1 MTTCLTARSAWRA
14 AALLLLPAMWFATHA
29 NGTETVPA
37 LQPGKGWRY
46 SVFLANVTAVDNLAL
61 APDGTMYATQELA
74 RGEGRVVRIQNNR
87 AEPIAT
93 GLNRPDG
100 LLLRGKHLY
109 VTEEVAEGRVLK
121 IELASGKTATAPA
134 QTVGRASEA
143 SRASVSARGPR
154 LDPIGEPQVLATL
167 HNPEGIDILRN
178 GNLVVAEDSVNGRL
192 VQLHKNGTVETI
204 IAGLNRPEGIAV
216 AKDGTI
222 YIAETGTGRV
232 LAYKDGVLNTL
243 VDDLDE
249 PDQVEIAPDGA
260 LWIAE
265 DAKPGRL
272 LRFKDGILET
282 VMAGLLAPQGM
293 AFGPHGI
300 VYVAEQGRHRI
311 LLLQRVEN

>member
-1 MTTCLTARSAWRA
+1 MIRSTTRSAWRA
-14 AALLLLPAMWFATHA
+14 SALLLLPVMWFAA
-29 NGTETVPA
+29 RASGTETVPA
-37 LQPGKGWRY
+37 LEPGKGWRY

-61 APDGTMYATQELA
+61 APDGILYATLELA
-74 RGEGRVVRIQNNR
+74 RGEGRLVRIQNNR
-87 AEPIAT
+87 VESIAT

-100 LLLRGKHLY
+100 LLLRGKYLY

-121 IELASGKTATAPA
+121 IELATGKTATAPT
-134 QTVGRASEA
+134 QTAGRASEA
-143 SRASVSARGPR
+143 SRASVSARSPR
-154 LDPIGEPQVLATL
+154 LDLIGEPQVLVTL
-167 HNPEGIDILRN
+167 HNPEGIDMLRN

-232 LAYKDGVLNTL
+232 LTYKNGVLNTL

-265 DAKPGRL
+265 DAKPGRV

-293 AFGPHGI
+293 AFGPNGV